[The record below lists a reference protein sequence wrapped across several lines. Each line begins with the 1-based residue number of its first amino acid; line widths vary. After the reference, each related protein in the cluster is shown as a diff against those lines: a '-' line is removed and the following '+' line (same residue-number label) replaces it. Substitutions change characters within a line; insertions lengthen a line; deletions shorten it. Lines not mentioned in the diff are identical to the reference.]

1 MPLAKFNFRPGIN
14 KETTDYT
21 DEGGWTDGN
30 LVRFQSGLPQKI
42 GGWEK
47 YSQNSFLGSCR
58 TLFEWSDFDGN
69 QYVGVGTNRKFYVLN
84 QAVFYDITPLRST
97 VSATDVMTTNGTTTV
112 KFTVT
117 GHGCA
122 TGDFV
127 TISGLSGPVNG
138 IPIAE
143 INANHAVAV
152 VDANNFNITVTT
164 QASGSTSNTG
174 GTLTFAFEIPVGED
188 LQNLL
193 GGWGSGTWN
202 AGSWGFGA
210 TGDSFRL
217 WNQDNYGEDLIMN
230 YRGGGIYKWDESA
243 GTNTR
248 ATDITADAG
257 AILAPTKANQVIVSE
272 RDGHVVALGVDP
284 ISGASRTGTI
294 DPMIIAISN
303 QNSAVDWQIRTDGTS
318 TADQI
323 ELNLGSEI
331 IGGLQ
336 TRQEILVW
344 TDIALFSLRF
354 VGGPLPFT
362 TSLLARGP
370 SILGPNAAVN
380 GADATFWMDKS
391 NFYVYTGSVQA
402 LPCTVKEYVFND
414 INYDERYKIF
424 GFSNQT
430 FDEVGWYYPSAGSNE
445 IDRYVTYN
453 YVQRTWAIG
462 KMERTAWIDYGIYQ
476 KPRAAGGSSPGYV
489 YAHEVGY
496 DDDGAPMDNVSIQS
510 GDIDIGDGEQF
521 AFVSRVIP
529 DFKFIGTD
537 GAGPQ
542 TVDLIVKMRDAPGG
556 TLVADATI
564 PVDAETQVKNIRGR
578 GRQFSLNVS
587 SFNDGSNNNANR
599 LGVGWRLGSTRLDVK
614 PDGRQ

>member
-127 TISGLSGPVNG
+127 TISGLSAPVNG

-164 QASGSTSNTG
+164 QANGSTSNTG
-174 GTLTFAFEIPVGED
+174 GSLTFAFEIPVGED

-217 WNQDNYGEDLIMN
+217 WNQDNYCLL
-230 YRGGGIYKWDESA
+230 Y
-243 GTNTR
+243 
-248 ATDITADAG
+248 
-257 AILAPTKANQVIVSE
+257 
-272 RDGHVVALGVDP
+272 
-284 ISGASRTGTI
+284 
-294 DPMIIAISN
+294 
-303 QNSAVDWQIRTDGTS
+303 TS
-318 TADQI
+318 
-323 ELNLGSEI
+323 
-331 IGGLQ
+331 
-336 TRQEILVW
+336 
-344 TDIALFSLRF
+344 
-354 VGGPLPFT
+354 
-362 TSLLARGP
+362 P
-370 SILGPNAAVN
+370 SPR
-380 GADATFWMDKS
+380 DATLSRM
-391 NFYVYTGSVQA
+391 
-402 LPCTVKEYVFND
+402 
-414 INYDERYKIF
+414 
-424 GFSNQT
+424 
-430 FDEVGWYYPSAGSNE
+430 PSSA
-445 IDRYVTYN
+445 
-453 YVQRTWAIG
+453 
-462 KMERTAWIDYGIYQ
+462 
-476 KPRAAGGSSPGYV
+476 
-489 YAHEVGY
+489 
-496 DDDGAPMDNVSIQS
+496 
-510 GDIDIGDGEQF
+510 
-521 AFVSRVIP
+521 
-529 DFKFIGTD
+529 
-537 GAGPQ
+537 
-542 TVDLIVKMRDAPGG
+542 
-556 TLVADATI
+556 
-564 PVDAETQVKNIRGR
+564 
-578 GRQFSLNVS
+578 
-587 SFNDGSNNNANR
+587 
-599 LGVGWRLGSTRLDVK
+599 
-614 PDGRQ
+614 